1 MKKIILVAGLLVLGL
16 SGCTVGNY
24 DVTKLK
30 VLTPDAVKARA
41 LSFINEQLVDTQ
53 NQVTLGDVTQ
63 TSGVYEINVNLA
75 NGQSVKGYMTKDG
88 KYFFTTGVDIDK
100 ETEAAKANPQAAPQD
115 SVAAQ
120 DQVQI
125 ETVTEGTGDRAAQ
138 DGDTLAVLYTGKLAD
153 GTEFDSSA
161 KHGNQPL
168 VVTLGEHKVIAGWE
182 QGLVGMKVG
191 EKRTL
196 VIPPSLG
203 YGAEGAGSMI
213 PPNATLT
220 FEVELV
226 SIK

>member
-1 MKKIILVAGLLVLGL
+1 MVLGL

-24 DVTKLK
+24 DVTKMK
-30 VLTPDAVKARA
+30 VLKPEEVKTRA
-41 LSFINEQLVDTQ
+41 LSFINEQLVDAQ
-53 NQVTLGDVTQ
+53 NQVTLGDVTE

-75 NGQSVKGYMTKDG
+75 NSQKVKGYMTKDG
-88 KYFFTTGVDIDK
+88 KYFFTAGIDIDK
-100 ETEAAKANPQAAPQD
+100 ETTAQANQNQQSAVQTQVD
-115 SVAAQ
+115 TNAQ
-120 DQVQI
+120 VEIETLVEGKGDQVAK
-125 ETVTEGTGDRAAQ
+125 E
-138 DGDTLAVLYTGKLAD
+138 GDTLAVIYTGTLAD
-153 GTEFDSSA
+153 GTEFDSTA
-161 KHGNQPL
+161 KNGNQPF

-191 EKRTL
+191 EKRKL

-203 YGAEGAGSMI
+203 YGAEGYAGVI